1 MKTYFDDSL
10 RPRKSKCQCWM
21 FTSSKSINIFKM
33 WTVQFQNSC
42 HRAIIIWYLV
52 RSLLQSYVWIYI
64 KICFVLLHLHQNMR
78 TGRKNMYLLLRC
90 PEFVVFSTRSIQ
102 YYYSVLYRGKITEIQ
117 SCAPQ
122 LSIVCTSIGGQIVK
136 YLQTLTT
143 DNFQLILMTL
153 YAQENQNV
161 NVECSHH
168 QISKYSSHN
177 MIRSLSQRYMNI
189 SHVKNVFCITTPT
202 SKHAYR

>member
-52 RSLLQSYVWIYI
+52 RSLSQSYVWIYI

-143 DNFQLILMTL
+143 DNLFWWLFTPKKIKMSMLNVHIIK
-153 YAQENQNV
+153 YQNI
-161 NVECSHH
+161 
-168 QISKYSSHN
+168 QA
-177 MIRSLSQRYMNI
+177 
-189 SHVKNVFCITTPT
+189 ITW
-202 SKHAYR
+202 